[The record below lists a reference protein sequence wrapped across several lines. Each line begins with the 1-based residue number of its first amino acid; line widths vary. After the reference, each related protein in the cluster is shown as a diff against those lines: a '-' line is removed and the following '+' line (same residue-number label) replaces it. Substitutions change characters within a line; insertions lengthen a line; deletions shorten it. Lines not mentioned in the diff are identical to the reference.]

1 MFLLVAFI
9 YYYLFMLSTN
19 RSVYRSTRPPP
30 DGNGSSEQWQAAVL
44 FAAHPRPTRH
54 VALAHNIII
63 YIYNI
68 NIDHILYYCIIYT
81 IAYYTIYNT
90 YCDPDTICTDTI
102 KMTLVGILFLCAA
115 VVHAGTSVATV
126 DPFGC
131 ANRFEVHDDK
141 IIRTED
147 SKKLGAK
154 FIDSV
159 EQHDRSGCLEL
170 CCRTSRCDVFVF
182 DEKVK

>member
-1 MFLLVAFI
+1 MPRIFIFL
-9 YYYLFMLSTN
+9 
-19 RSVYRSTRPPP
+19 R
-30 DGNGSSEQWQAAVL
+30 
-44 FAAHPRPTRH
+44 
-54 VALAHNIII
+54 
-63 YIYNI
+63 
-68 NIDHILYYCIIYT
+68 
-81 IAYYTIYNT
+81 
-90 YCDPDTICTDTI
+90 DT
-102 KMTLVGILFLCAA
+102 MTLVGFLLICIA
-115 VVHAGTSVATV
+115 VVRSGTAATAAA

-159 EQHDRSGCLEL
+159 EQHDRAGCLEL

-182 DEKVK
+182 EEKVKR